1 MNNNCIE
8 PEIFQNFDIRAHEFF
23 NEMGF
28 VVLKLDIDIS
38 ILKKTREMILNFAY
52 IEEESGDS
60 CFYENRNYEEGNV
73 KSPMKK
79 LQRIWN
85 ILNKD
90 KLFHHF
96 PLSKVH
102 KDGLNKI
109 FYRKTNHNLYTIS
122 SYQANILYP
131 GAPQQKIHL
140 DTPVPE
146 PLPIWPIKVTTVNLL
161 DDFTEDNGAT
171 LVAPKSHK
179 FLKKPRPG
187 STDEETL
194 KSVIAPFGSLIMM
207 HGGLWH
213 ASGSNQTKSKRIA
226 VLGSYAASYAREI
239 AYEENHIQIRN
250 NSIQFENDL
259 AEMLGYN
266 CKPKLGS
273 CKFN

>member
-1 MNNNCIE
+1 MNKNCIE
-8 PEIFQNFDIRAHEFF
+8 PEIFTNFDTRAHEFF

-28 VVLKLDIDIS
+28 VVLKLDIDIQ
-38 ILKKTREMILNFAY
+38 ILKKAREMILDFAY

-73 KSPMKK
+73 QSPMKR

-179 FLKKPRPG
+179 FLK
-187 STDEETL
+187 
-194 KSVIAPFGSLIMM
+194 
-207 HGGLWH
+207 
-213 ASGSNQTKSKRIA
+213 RIA

-239 AYEENHIQIRN
+239 AYEENHIQVRN